1 MCIQT
6 LNTYFTFAHSSL
18 SNCMFLV
25 YSFIISWSFYIGT
38 VLLLKFL
45 AQPAMLA
52 EYWTRILQELKEA
65 STSHM
70 AALEWEGFWRR
81 IDWLGMYVLKCWL
94 SPVWIILAAR
104 HLQNLVGNWAVWVA
118 WGLPLRQDVESIW
131 YRVLFLPFI
140 LSGFSLVKAACC
152 RDFTHPPA
160 PNKTVFFWRLEF
172 YCC

>member
-1 MCIQT
+1 
-6 LNTYFTFAHSSL
+6 
-18 SNCMFLV
+18 
-25 YSFIISWSFYIGT
+25 
-38 VLLLKFL
+38 
-45 AQPAMLA
+45 
-52 EYWTRILQELKEA
+52 
-65 STSHM
+65 M

-118 WGLPLRQDVESIW
+118 WGLPLRQDVESIC

-160 PNKTVFFWRLEF
+160 PNKTLFSSGDWNSIAVSLPNLWKRVSREVFKGSVHTGVCMWERDGWKSAGFDRQIICRYLLCSRIYF
-172 YCC
+172 IL